1 MSYEERLT
9 FNLRVRG
16 LPEPE
21 IAEVL
26 DEVRAHEAATGTA
39 AEAEFGAAEE
49 YAMQFPKQKSR
60 TRGKYH
66 YCNQPS
72 LGCRLCHQALD
83 VVLAILGVDIREL
96 VGPVTLLPGT
106 GLILA
111 GLLAGFLTDYF
122 QPAQRSLTRQL

>member
-39 AEAEFGAAEE
+39 AEAEFGTAKE
-49 YAMQFPKQKSR
+49 YAKQFPKQKSR

-66 YCNQPS
+66 HCNQHSP
-72 LGCRLCHQALD
+72 GCGLCS
-83 VVLAILGVDIREL
+83 VRGR
-96 VGPVTLLPGT
+96 PG
-106 GLILA
+106 
-111 GLLAGFLTDYF
+111 D
-122 QPAQRSLTRQL
+122 S

>member
-39 AEAEFGAAEE
+39 ADAEFGTAKE
-49 YAMQFPKQKSR
+49 YAKQFPKQKSR

-66 YCNQPS
+66 HCNQHSP
-72 LGCRLCHQALD
+72 GCGLCSAR
-83 VVLAILGVDIREL
+83 GR
-96 VGPVTLLPGT
+96 PG
-106 GLILA
+106 
-111 GLLAGFLTDYF
+111 D
-122 QPAQRSLTRQL
+122 S